1 MTNHNS
7 RYEKLNWP
15 TTIVIAVFHALAFA
29 ALFHFSWSALA
40 VAVFLYW
47 LSLTFGIGMG
57 YHRLLTHRGYTVPKP
72 IEYFFAVC
80 ATLAME
86 GGPIF
91 WVGTHRVHHKFSDQE
106 GDPHSPLH
114 GGGGW
119 AHLWWM
125 IFGESG
131 HNATERMSKFA
142 PDLARDPFYRWLN
155 TWHLV
160 PLAVVGVILF
170 LAGGLPW
177 LLWGVF
183 LRVTLGL
190 HATWAVNSITHMWGT
205 RRFETRDDS
214 RNNILVA
221 LFTFGEGW
229 HNNHHAHPVSARHGL
244 AWYEVDLSYYQIR
257 LLEMLG
263 IAKNV
268 KVASVDTELTGVQKR
283 AA

>member
-1 MTNHNS
+1 MTNHDS
-7 RYEKLNWP
+7 RYEHLNWP
-15 TTIVIAVFHALAFA
+15 TTIVIAVFHSLAFA
-29 ALFHFSWSALA
+29 ALFYFSWSAVA

-91 WVGTHRVHHKFSDQE
+91 WVGTHRVHHKFSDQG
-106 GDPHSPLH
+106 GDPHSPRH

-160 PLAVVGVILF
+160 PLAVIGVILF
-170 LAGGLPW
+170 AIGGLPW

-190 HATWAVNSITHMWGT
+190 HATWAVNSITHMWGS

-214 RNNILVA
+214 RNNWLVA

-244 AWYEVDLSYYQIR
+244 TWYEVDLSYYQIR

-263 IAKNV
+263 IARNV
-268 KVASVDTELTGVQKR
+268 KVASASAALPDAQKR